1 MDALMDKDFNFH
13 CIKTPTFFLNKS
25 FCVPQ
30 NKESPLIEVVVLG
43 YTPWKRHKSVTGTS
57 RPLNTPAHAILVIC
71 HALLESWL
79 ATKSVIYT
87 DKAHKSTHTAALW
100 PTAALKSHRCFGV
113 FIMRHGRK
121 HLVIKY
127 VPPERY
133 EGRMR
138 MVKSSENKKMSLCN
152 FVLF

>member
-1 MDALMDKDFNFH
+1 MFLIYYVIFH
-13 CIKTPTFFLNKS
+13 RNPS
-25 FCVPQ
+25 
-30 NKESPLIEVVVLG
+30 IEDMLG
-43 YTPWKRHKSVTGTS
+43 YTPWKRHKSVIGTS

-71 HALLESWL
+71 HALLKIWL

-87 DKAHKSTHTAALW
+87 DKTHKSTHTAALW
-100 PTAALKSHRCFGV
+100 PTAALNSHRCFGV
-113 FIMRHGRK
+113 FIMHHGRK

-133 EGRMR
+133 KGRTR
-138 MVKSSENKKMSLCN
+138 IAKYRSENKMISLCN